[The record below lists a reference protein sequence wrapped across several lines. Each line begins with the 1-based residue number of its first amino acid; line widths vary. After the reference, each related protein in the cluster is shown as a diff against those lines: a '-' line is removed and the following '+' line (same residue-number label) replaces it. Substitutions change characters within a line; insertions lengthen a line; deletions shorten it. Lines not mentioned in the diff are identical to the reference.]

1 MNAFK
6 EKQACRPIYTLFC
19 YKRLL
24 SPVTVL
30 NAWATVFVVYKKFK
44 ICGLGKILKVVI
56 VGNSLCIIT
65 ESDQYFILT

>member
-19 YKRLL
+19 YERLL

-44 ICGLGKILKVVI
+44 ISGLGKISKVVI
-56 VGNSLCIIT
+56 AGKFLCIIT
-65 ESDQYFILT
+65 DQYFIQT